1 MTLSEFTSDWLKWLS
16 DPYAVLGISVTA
28 DHQRILKRYRS
39 IAKILHPDRYVSADP
54 TTRELA
60 TQLLAKLVNPA
71 YTQIKEEQG
80 RKETCALLRL
90 QAGQLLK
97 SGSVCTAVARELSR
111 QQVQAADIFYEQKIS
126 ALAEQQFQPLAEFAH
141 ITQQLSE
148 LNLVYLQLKQGDGA
162 IREKRSGLMPQP
174 TQAIVNNKPASGLR
188 GVLSQDY
195 PQQDYAQR
203 HYDRATQYV
212 QNGSWKEAI
221 LELKD
226 AIRIH
231 PERSDY
237 HALLGYIHFK
247 QNSMGMAR
255 VYFKQALK
263 LDPNNSLAKR
273 FGAKIQMDAS
283 APVPPASNPK
293 ETARRGL
300 FGLFRK

>member
-28 DHQRILKRYRS
+28 DPQRILKRYRS
-39 IAKILHPDRYVSADP
+39 IAKILHPDRYVNADP

-71 YTQIKEEQG
+71 YTKLKEEQG
-80 RKETCALLRL
+80 RKEAGALLRL

-97 SGSVCTAVARELSR
+97 NGSVCTEVARELSR
-111 QQVQAADIFYEQKIS
+111 QPVHAAEIFYEQKIT
-126 ALAEQQFQPLAEFAH
+126 ALAEQQFLPLTEFAQ

-162 IREKRSGLMPQP
+162 IREKRSGLIAQP
-174 TQAIVNNKPASGLR
+174 AHSITTPPPASGL
-188 GVLSQDY
+188 GSAPKPEH

-203 HYDRATQYV
+203 HYDRATQYA
-212 QNGSWKEAI
+212 QNGSWKEAM

-226 AIRIH
+226 AIRIN
-231 PERSDY
+231 PQRSDY

-247 QNSMGMAR
+247 QNNLGMAR

-263 LDPNNSLAKR
+263 LDPNNSLANR
-273 FGAKIQMDAS
+273 FISKIQANT
-283 APVPPASNPK
+283 PTPPPAPPEAK
-293 ETARRGL
+293 ATERRGL
-300 FGLFRK
+300 FGLFRR